1 MLTFSPS
8 SHSHLD
14 DKIFILEHA
23 VEHRIHFES
32 YLGKP
37 PFVIVCTYHPAKSYC
52 YYYIACATS
61 NAACMWTSHKTN
73 QLKMRRT
80 RRLFKNYEMHNIA
93 STTHTCFLI
102 YGQMFGGK
110 RRNKIPVQQVVA
122 AKTKLSQKC
131 TDDIK
136 LLTQTF
142 CL

>member
-32 YLGKP
+32 CLGKP
-37 PFVIVCTYHPAKSYC
+37 PFVIVCTYPSQILLLLYC
-52 YYYIACATS
+52 MHVVHTL
-61 NAACMWTSHKTN
+61 WTSHKTN

-80 RRLFKNYEMHNIA
+80 RRLFKNYEMHDIA

-110 RRNKIPVQQVVA
+110 RRNKILPAGSCSSSENETV
-122 AKTKLSQKC
+122 TKMYRH
-131 TDDIK
+131 
-136 LLTQTF
+136 
-142 CL
+142 